1 MHLLRHVLIIVLRQ
15 ISFACIMLL
24 MCNSFSAQAGLFG
37 EKEEVKTFKPEAALS
52 LDGVLVLDFSWRSD
66 LGFDAKRLNIIV
78 TYAATKPE
86 AKGIKTITT
95 ESCTSNPQIPVPRTC
110 SKYTRPLQYSFSIPP
125 ESFSSKGNKLSIKLA
140 ERIKGAGDYRLT
152 GLRFDCPLSLCKGK
166 KFNHAGLYDS
176 DFMLSF
182 PARGNNDKQY
192 TLLLANDINSSF
204 TAQYSGV
211 LLGLEHSQGFYG
223 EENHA
228 DLSNYNSTENG
239 GFYSA
244 LQDKTGK
251 WHVSEMAFKTRYEG
265 SCQSN
270 YNGPS
275 INASKYNSMKWAQ
288 TFPAATY
295 GSVYD
300 TSIYYPDIHDKDS
313 KLIQLTPNQWTGC
326 VSFKAENPKD
336 DADGSEERQYSFENG
351 KLYKRSIHQYLK
363 GVSLDETI
371 YLDSQGQLSTYHRLE
386 YSDKTKKETK
396 LVWSQLEHDAYP
408 ETKPAPRVDLQALQL
423 EVADVLKIIA
433 PEFIKKN

>member
-1 MHLLRHVLIIVLRQ
+1 MHPLRHVLIMVLRQ

-52 LDGVLVLDFSWRSD
+52 LDGVLVLDFAWRSD

-78 TYAATKPE
+78 TYAATMPD
-86 AKGIKTITT
+86 AKGVKTITT

-125 ESFSSKGNKLSIKLA
+125 EWFSSKGNKLSIKLA

-211 LLGLEHSQGFYG
+211 LLGLAHSQGFYG

-228 DLSNYNSTENG
+228 DLSNYNGVENG

-244 LQDKTGK
+244 LQDKDGK

-265 SCQSN
+265 SCTSN
-270 YNGPS
+270 YNGPT

-288 TFPAATY
+288 AFPATTY

-300 TSIYYPDIHDKDS
+300 TSIYSPDIHDEDS

-326 VSFKAENPKD
+326 VSFKAENPQD
-336 DADGSEERQYSFENG
+336 DASGEEERQYNFENG
-351 KLYKRSIHQYLK
+351 KLYKRSIHRYVK

-371 YLDSQGQLSTYHRLE
+371 YLDSHGQLSTYHRLE

-396 LVWSQLEHDAYP
+396 LVWSQLEHEVYP
-408 ETKPAPRVDLQALQL
+408 ETKPAPKLDSQALQL